1 MNLKRT
7 KNLNL
12 HLAVAETLLPKPP
25 WTDEKAHKYYW
36 TVKELAEFCQITTAG
51 FRAIERKALEK
62 VCQALRAKGQL

>member
-12 HLAVAETLLPKPP
+12 HLAVAETLLPKPA
-25 WTDEKAHKYYW
+25 WTDEKAPKYYW

-62 VCQALRAKGQL
+62 VRLALQAKGEL